1 MPITDNDRR
10 GLQRDGTNTSEY
22 NRLNF
27 ATEQQI
33 RNSVNTA
40 WIGRVDAVSTED
52 EPTASGT
59 VDATQMVAQSDA
71 EGQSLP
77 MASVPALPYVRLQ
90 CGIAALIINPVPGD
104 LFLFDTCKRDSS
116 TVKQGTG
123 EPQRAGS
130 YRQFDVSDSVAVG
143 AVHTKPPEVWIH
155 IKQDKTV
162 MIHAPEG
169 VTIETDSKVTITAPG
184 GVGITAPTVTMSGN
198 LQVAGTIT
206 AGGDVKGGSIS
217 LQGHTHPG
225 VDRGN
230 SNTDPPQ

>member
-104 LFLFDTCKRDSS
+104 LLLFDTCKRDSS
-116 TVKQGTG
+116 TVKQGT
-123 EPQRAGS
+123 QRAGS

-143 AVHTKPPEVWIH
+143 AVHTKDPEVWIH

-184 GVGITAPTVTMSGN
+184 GVDITAPTVI
-198 LQVAGTIT
+198 AWRRWK
-206 AGGDVKGGSIS
+206 DS
-217 LQGHTHPG
+217 LLYCC
-225 VDRGN
+225 VRAN
-230 SNTDPPQ
+230 AS